1 MFNYRSRAERGG
13 LMHPN
18 MRSQLM
24 AFSGHPGRT
33 GTGEFEK
40 TFFWAC
46 PRLFVL
52 FFQASG
58 VDIDPDGDPVV
69 FHRGDRKWEETTF
82 DE

>member
-1 MFNYRSRAERGG
+1 
-13 LMHPN
+13 
-18 MRSQLM
+18 M
-24 AFSGHPGRT
+24 AFSGNSGRA
-33 GTGEFEK
+33 GTGEFK
-40 TFFWAC
+40 KIFFGHV
-46 PRLFVL
+46 RYFFL